1 MCSPPSLMEHSQQI
15 DLAIKKSSWPPA
27 EWVHSRCRAG
37 DKVQIRVGGDFYYDP
52 PSNSPIPDLVFIA
65 GGVGINPLLSIM
77 LQLKTLFQMKGN
89 DDNLPKR
96 ITLLQCAKQ
105 KEELLFQVKIYIIV
119 LRLKLETEKLVIS
132 TLS

>member
-1 MCSPPSLMEHSQQI
+1 MCSPPSLMRHSQQI

-27 EWVHSRCRAG
+27 VWIHSSCKAG

-52 PSNSPIPDLVFIA
+52 PSNSQIPDLVFIA

-77 LQLKTLFQMKGN
+77 LQLKTLFQMKSN
-89 DDNLPKR
+89 EVNLPKR

-105 KEELLFQVKIYIIV
+105 KEELLFQVKYYNCFAVEIRDGKTC
-119 LRLKLETEKLVIS
+119 L
-132 TLS
+132 